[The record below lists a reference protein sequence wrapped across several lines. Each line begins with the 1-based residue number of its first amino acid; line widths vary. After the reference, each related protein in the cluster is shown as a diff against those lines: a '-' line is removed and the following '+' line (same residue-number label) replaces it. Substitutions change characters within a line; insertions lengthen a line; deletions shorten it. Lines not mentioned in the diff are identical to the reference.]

1 VDIQQPLYEGLRD
14 GWLTLDDL
22 GPALVGVQVWL
33 SLDEPCPLHPEGE
46 GRCRGVVVHEF
57 ASDGTSTRY
66 RPCGP
71 GAPAGEAGA
80 LVRAVWVLWADG
92 RAQQLGP
99 AELSYLHPVVARRRP

>member
-1 VDIQQPLYEGLRD
+1 MDIHQLLYEGLRD

-33 SLDEPCPLHPEGE
+33 SLDGSCPLHPDDDDG
-46 GRCRGVVVHEF
+46 CRRVVVHEF
-57 ASDGTSTRY
+57 ACDGTSARY
-66 RPCGP
+66 RPCDP
-71 GAPAGEAGA
+71 DAPVGEISAQ
-80 LVRAVWVLWADG
+80 VRAVRVLWADG